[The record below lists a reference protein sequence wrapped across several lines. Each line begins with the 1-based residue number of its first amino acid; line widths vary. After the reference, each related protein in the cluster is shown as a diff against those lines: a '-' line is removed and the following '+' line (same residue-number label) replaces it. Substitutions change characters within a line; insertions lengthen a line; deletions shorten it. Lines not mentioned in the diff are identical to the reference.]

1 MVIVKMYVTL
11 YSSLDMHILFVVDMA
26 SSSSV
31 VVLESVASIQEVK
44 EANES
49 FIEKKFQ
56 DKIEAMK

>member
-1 MVIVKMYVTL
+1 MYVIICTL

-26 SSSSV
+26 SSSV

-56 DKIEAMK
+56 DKIV